1 MAAKRALRHC
11 WNHVEP
17 HRNHAI
23 SMEVWGRIHVIIVGT
38 AWNHMG
44 STLFLA
50 FGLGETS
57 MCQRCGIVGTTLNH
71 TGTT

>member
-1 MAAKRALRHC
+1 
-11 WNHVEP
+11 
-17 HRNHAI
+17 
-23 SMEVWGRIHVIIVGT
+23 MEVWGRIHVIIVGT

-44 STLFLA
+44 TTLFLA

-57 MCQRCGIVGTTLNH
+57 MCQRFGIVGTTLNH